1 MKLRK
6 EMKKTQPISIM
17 SLLYNKMKGN
27 ALRIIATIFVII
39 SVAGIL
45 SAQDLR
51 RGEFGIR
58 YMPTFSA
65 LDLNASNND
74 IIEGSASLSHGF
86 GVMLGVNLSRHFG
99 FQGEINY
106 YQISQS
112 FRDQDLNNEIEIR
125 YLNIPLLISM
135 NTSKEKRLNFNAVAG
150 PQFGLNVGASIKST
164 GTEDPENLDAV
175 VAIKKGDIGFAY
187 GAGVE
192 FALNMN
198 HSVRLDLGYRGFY
211 GLVDMNATKTSE
223 NTYNV
228 IAKASRKTNAV
239 YLGITFL
246 F

>member
-1 MKLRK
+1 MKLPN
-6 EMKKTQPISIM
+6 EMKKTRTISLK
-17 SLLYNKMKGN
+17 SLLFNKMKGN
-27 ALRIIATIFVII
+27 VLRITAAII
-39 SVAGIL
+39 VLISAAGIL
-45 SAQDLR
+45 PAQDLR

-65 LDLNASNND
+65 LDLKASNND
-74 IIEGSASLSHGF
+74 IIDGSASISHGF
-86 GVMLGVNLSRHFG
+86 GVMLGANLSTHFG
-99 FQGEINY
+99 FQGEVNY
-106 YQISQS
+106 YQVSQN

-125 YLNIPLLISM
+125 YLNIPLLISL
-135 NTSKEKRLNFNAVAG
+135 NTSKEKRLNFNVVAG

-164 GTEDPENLDAV
+164 GTDNPENLEAV
-175 VAIKKGDIGFAY
+175 VAIKKGDIGMAY

-211 GLVDMNATKTSE
+211 GLVDLNATNTGE
-223 NTYNV
+223 DTYNV